1 MGDIFLLSL
10 AAAVYPALLAA
21 AVVLLALPQPRG
33 LLLGYLIGGMTVS
46 ITAGLLILPAFQ
58 DSDPVLGSKSTVSPG
73 AYIFAG
79 VLLLAVAWLL
89 GTRRGRE
96 VTARRRRPRP
106 EKPQRD
112 KPSWTSRVLS
122 QGSTYVA
129 LGVGAVM
136 NLPGPWY
143 LLALRDI
150 ADGSYSRPEQ
160 IGLIVLFNVVM
171 FTLIEVPLVGYLLQP
186 DQTATR
192 VAAFNDWLG
201 RNARNIVAILALAFA
216 VYAIVS
222 GVVAIVS

>member
-10 AAAVYPALLAA
+10 AAAVYPALLAS
-21 AVVLLALPQPRG
+21 AVVILALPQPRG

-46 ITAGLLILPAFQ
+46 ITAGLLIVPAFE
-58 DSDPVLGSKSTVSPG
+58 DSNPVIGSKSTVSPG

-89 GTRRGRE
+89 GTRRGRDLTE
-96 VTARRRRPRP
+96 RRRARPK
-106 EKPQRD
+106 KPQRD
-112 KPSWTSRVLS
+112 KPSWTNRVLS
-122 QGSTYVA
+122 RESAYVA

-150 ADGSYSRPEQ
+150 ADGSYSRPTQ

-186 DQTATR
+186 DRTAAR

-201 RNARNIVAILALAFA
+201 RNARNIVAILALGIA

-222 GVVAIVS
+222 GVAAIVS

>member
-58 DSDPVLGSKSTVSPG
+58 DSDPVIGSKSTVSPG

-79 VLLLAVAWLL
+79 VLLLAVAWLV

-96 VTARRRRPRP
+96 VMTRRRPRP
-106 EKPQRD
+106 EEPKRD
-112 KPSWTSRVLS
+112 KPSRTSRVLS
-122 QGSTYVA
+122 QGSGYVA

-150 ADGSYSRPEQ
+150 ADGSYSKPEQ
-160 IGLIVLFNVVM
+160 VGLIVLFNVIM
-171 FTLIEVPLVGYLLQP
+171 FTLIEVPLVGYLLRP
-186 DQTATR
+186 DQTAAR

-201 RNARNIVAILALAFA
+201 RNARNIVAILALGFG
-216 VYAIVS
+216 VYTMVS